1 MEQDRA
7 SGGGVVEGGPRQKAS
22 DGRLRQL
29 DSIRG
34 IAALFVLFN
43 HYVQVVPER
52 LRPPASLDQ
61 ILTVATWTSAVTWL
75 RFTPLRLLVD
85 GEAAVDLF
93 FVLSGFVLAL
103 PMTQRSQPALWA
115 FLAKRFCRVYLPFAG
130 VILIVAAAYQL
141 IPTAPSGAV
150 SHWLNGLLVRRGGY
164 SLTAH
169 LLMRGRQT
177 DMRLDPVMWSL
188 VHELRVSIVLPAIF
202 LAIRW
207 IGAAET
213 VAASVLISLTAS
225 VGMADSVSGD
235 WQATAHF
242 LWMFAAGSH
251 APAAALHPPNDPEP
265 LGPDIDAADR
275 PVRPGMGGFPDRKR
289 GGFTYLSVPQPRLDH
304 RGALCASFALAGAR
318 FLQLV
323 PCPPASFDLRRH
335 LWFDGLGVGAD
346 FCVDPRPGGTDV
358 PIAGAA
364 ITPDRRQDRP
374 LDWAGPTTSRL
385 MVSAAARHDLCA
397 LIRRTKVRGAS
408 RRLSDCLRT
417 GTWIASIGG

>member
-7 SGGGVVEGGPRQKAS
+7 SGGGVAEGGPRQKAS

-242 LWMFAAGSH
+242 LWMFAAGSALSYH
-251 APAAALHPPNDPEP
+251 REDVMRLLRRCTRRTTLSLWALTLMLLIVPFDRVWADFLIGSGAALLICLCLN
-265 LGPDIDAADR
+265 
-275 PVRPGMGGFPDRKR
+275 R
-289 GGFTYLSVPQPRLDH
+289 GWTTEALSVPALLWLGRVSYSLYLVHLPLLIFAATCGLTAWGLAPIFVLTLVLAELTYRSLEQPSH
-304 RGALCASFALAGAR
+304 RIGVRIAR
-318 FLQLV
+318 
-323 PCPPASFDLRRH
+323 
-335 LWFDGLGVGAD
+335 
-346 FCVDPRPGGTDV
+346 
-358 PIAGAA
+358 
-364 ITPDRRQDRP
+364 
-374 LDWAGPTTSRL
+374 
-385 MVSAAARHDLCA
+385 
-397 LIRRTKVRGAS
+397 
-408 RRLSDCLRT
+408 
-417 GTWIASIGG
+417 SIGPAPQPAG